1 MAGLHD
7 LLAERLQDAFDL
19 VEPGA
24 DPVLRPSNRPGV
36 DFQANG
42 ALPLAKR
49 GGVAP
54 AEVAGK
60 VAAAADLAGVCSRVE
75 VAPQGFINLTVDD
88 LFLAEQVQAL
98 AADPRQ
104 GVPETA

>member
-7 LLAERLQDAFDL
+7 ILAGRLQDAFDV

-42 ALPLAKR
+42 ALALAKR
-49 GGVAP
+49 AGVAP

-60 VAAAADLAGVCSRVE
+60 VVAAADLTGVCERVE
-75 VAPQGFINLTVDD
+75 VAPQGFINLTLDD
-88 LFLAEQVQAL
+88 GFVAGQVRAQ
-98 AADPRQ
+98 AADPRL
-104 GVPETA
+104 GVAE